1 MTTVDNS
8 TQTTALRHCMVVYA
22 YYPLAETRVQRQAEA
37 LAEQGH
43 QVDVICLRL
52 SKNREPRRETVRGV
66 NVYRLP
72 IIRPTHPWFVGA
84 VPRFFLYI
92 AFTMMAAL
100 LLIWLHSRRH
110 YGVVQAHN
118 LPDFLVFCAIWP
130 KLTGAKVILDIHD
143 VMPEFFAENTGRS
156 MQNWLVRL
164 ITWQEQISCRFAD
177 HVITVTDR
185 WRQALIQRGVTAEKV
200 SVVMN
205 LADHHYFAGSNGAA
219 AASPAGQFR
228 MIYHGT
234 QAERH
239 GLDTLVLAMSQV
251 CREAPDITL
260 TLHGRGDAQAGL
272 RQLVEQLNLS
282 QNICFSIDYLA
293 LAELPAF
300 IAGHDVGVIPYQDDL
315 FTGGILP
322 TKLLECMALGLPCI
336 AARTAAMADYFDE
349 SMVQFFEPGNPHSLA
364 QGILSLYRDKE
375 RRKNLV
381 LQSERFTKKHN
392 WPNESAAYIAL
403 IERLNRS

>member
-1 MTTVDNS
+1 
-8 TQTTALRHCMVVYA
+8 MVVYA

-52 SKNREPRRETVRGV
+52 SHNREPRRETVRGV

-72 IIRPTHPWFVGA
+72 IIRPTHPWFVGV

-100 LLIWLHSRRH
+100 LLIWLHGRRR

-118 LPDFLVFCAIWP
+118 LPDFLVFCALWP
-130 KLTGAKVILDIHD
+130 KITGAKVVLDIHD

-164 ITWQEQISCRFAD
+164 ITRQEQFSCRFAD
-177 HVITVTDR
+177 HVITVTER
-185 WRQALIQRGVTAEKV
+185 WRQALIRRGVAAEKV

-205 LADHHYFAGSNGAA
+205 LADHHYFFAPNGSA
-219 AASPAGQFR
+219 PAPGPDKFR

-239 GLDTLVLAMSQV
+239 GLDTLLLAMGQV
-251 CREAPDITL
+251 CREAPNIHL
-260 TLHGRGDAQAGL
+260 TLHGRGDVHAAL
-272 RQLVEQLNLS
+272 HHLAERLNLS
-282 QNICFSIDYLA
+282 QNIRFSTDYLT
-293 LAELPAF
+293 LAELPGF
-300 IAGHDVGVIPYQDDL
+300 IAGHDAGVIPYQDDL

-322 TKLLECMALGLPCI
+322 TKLLECIALGLPCI
-336 AARTAAMADYFDE
+336 TARTAAMADYFDE
-349 SMVQFFEPGNPHSLA
+349 TMVQFFEPGNPDSLA
-364 QGILSLYRDKE
+364 QGILSLYRDE
-375 RRKNLV
+375 ARRKNLV
-381 LQSERFTKKHN
+381 LQSERFIQKYN
-392 WPNESAAYIAL
+392 WPDESARYVAL
-403 IERLNRS
+403 IERLNQL